1 MMWPP
6 SLVFIRTG
14 RIKLW
19 LPLFLLW
26 PLVAVLALVLEPMAL
41 LAGMLVLPLGWK
53 RARSVMVFIPNMI
66 RLFVLLR
73 GFEVDVVDGKGTG
86 FGLRLI

>member
-1 MMWPP
+1 MMCPP

-19 LPLFLLW
+19 LPVFLLW
-26 PLVAVLALVLEPMAL
+26 PLVAILALVLEPLAL
-41 LAGMLVLPLGWK
+41 LAGMLILPLGWK
-53 RARSVMVFIPNMI
+53 RARNVVLFIPNLV
-66 RLFVLLR
+66 RLFVMLR
-73 GFEVDVVDGKGTG
+73 GFEVDVADGEGTG

>member
-1 MMWPP
+1 MCPP

-19 LPLFLLW
+19 LPVFLLW
-26 PLVAVLALVLEPMAL
+26 PLVAILALVLEPLAL
-41 LAGMLVLPLGWK
+41 LAGMLILPLGWK
-53 RARSVMVFIPNMI
+53 RARNVVLFIPNLV
-66 RLFVLLR
+66 RLFVMLR
-73 GFEVDVVDGKGTG
+73 GFEVDVADGEGTG